1 MIAKALTILM
11 IFFIL
16 ASLFTALYQLMQ
28 KRPDQQSNVAKA
40 LTVRISLSVC
50 LFILLLAGYRFG
62 FIAPAGLR

>member
-11 IFFIL
+11 ILMIL
-16 ASLFTALYQLMQ
+16 GSLFTALYQLMQ

-50 LFILLLAGYRFG
+50 LFILLLAGYRLG
-62 FIAPAGLR
+62 FIAPAGMR